1 MSISPAYLVAT
12 GGTIGA
18 VLRHLVGLA
27 VSDEWLPLGTLTVNV
42 IGSFALGLF
51 TFLSLGDDALLLL
64 GTGACGSFTTFSSFA
79 VDTVELWE
87 NNRPRAAAGYA
98 VANIVG
104 ALLAIGMAFVL
115 TT

>member
-1 MSISPAYLVAT
+1 MNVSPSYLVGI
-12 GGTIGA
+12 GGIVGA

-27 VSDEWLPLGTLTVNV
+27 VSDERLPLGTLTVNI

-51 TFLSLGDDALLLL
+51 TFLSLGDDILLLL

-87 NNRPRAAAGYA
+87 DTRPWVAAGYA
-98 VANIVG
+98 AANIVG
-104 ALLAIGMAFVL
+104 ALLAISIAYVL
-115 TT
+115 TL

>member
-1 MSISPAYLVAT
+1 MNIPPAYLVGI
-12 GGTIGA
+12 GGIVGA

-27 VSDEWLPLGTLTVNV
+27 VANDRFPLGTLTVNV

-51 TFLSLGDDALLLL
+51 TFLSLGDDILLLL

-87 NNRPRAAAGYA
+87 DTRLRVAAGYA
-98 VANIVG
+98 AANIIG
-104 ALLAIGMAFVL
+104 ALLAIGIAYLL
-115 TT
+115 T

>member
-1 MSISPAYLVAT
+1 MSIPPAYLVAT
-12 GGTIGA
+12 GGIVGA
-18 VLRHLVGLA
+18 VLRHLIGIA
-27 VSDEWLPLGTLTVNV
+27 VSDDWFPLGTLTVNV

-51 TFLSLGDDALLLL
+51 TFLSLNTDSLLLL

-87 NNRPRAAAGYA
+87 DGRSRAAAGYA

-104 ALLAIGMAFVL
+104 ALLSIGMAYAL
-115 TT
+115 TL